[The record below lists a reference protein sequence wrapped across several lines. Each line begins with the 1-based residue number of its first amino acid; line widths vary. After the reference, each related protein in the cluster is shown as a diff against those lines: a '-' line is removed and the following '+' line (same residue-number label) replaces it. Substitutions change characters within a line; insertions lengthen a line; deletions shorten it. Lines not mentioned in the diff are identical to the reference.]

1 MYLSSSLEELLPSLF
16 RVLKLE
22 AQDVAAARLLVDV
35 LQDLYTLQD
44 RVDLDMLLVDL
55 DMVLDIPAILV
66 LVIQED
72 LLRLV

>member
-1 MYLSSSLEELLPSLF
+1 M
-16 RVLKLE
+16 
-22 AQDVAAARLLVDV
+22 AAARLLVDV

>member
-22 AQDVAAARLLVDV
+22 AQHVAAARLLVDV

>member
-44 RVDLDMLLVDL
+44 RVDLDM
-55 DMVLDIPAILV
+55 VLDIPAILV

>member
-55 DMVLDIPAILV
+55 DIVLDIPAILV

>member
-1 MYLSSSLEELLPSLF
+1 MYLSSSLEEPLLSLF

>member
-1 MYLSSSLEELLPSLF
+1 MYLYSSLEEPLLSLF

-22 AQDVAAARLLVDV
+22 AQDQTQHVAAAHLLV
-35 LQDLYTLQD
+35 LQDLHTLQD
-44 RVDLDMLLVDL
+44 RVDLDM
-55 DMVLDIPAILV
+55 VLDILAILV

>member
-22 AQDVAAARLLVDV
+22 AQDQAQHVAAARLLV
-35 LQDLYTLQD
+35 LQ
-44 RVDLDMLLVDL
+44 DL

>member
-22 AQDVAAARLLVDV
+22 DQDQHVAAARLLVDV

-44 RVDLDMLLVDL
+44 RVDLDM
-55 DMVLDIPAILV
+55 VLDILAILA

-72 LLRLV
+72 LPRLV